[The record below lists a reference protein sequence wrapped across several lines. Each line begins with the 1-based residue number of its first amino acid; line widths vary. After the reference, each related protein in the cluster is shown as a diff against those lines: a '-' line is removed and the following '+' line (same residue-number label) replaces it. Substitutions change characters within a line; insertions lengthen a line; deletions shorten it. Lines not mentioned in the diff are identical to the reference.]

1 MAKVNI
7 AFQQNLILVINLSAL
22 IKMVKEQEK
31 VLTTII
37 MVTVIKVILKMEI

>member
-7 AFQQNLILVINLSAL
+7 AFQQNLILVINLLAL

>member
-7 AFQQNLILVINLSAL
+7 AFQQNLILVINLLAL

-37 MVTVIKVILKMEI
+37 MVTVI